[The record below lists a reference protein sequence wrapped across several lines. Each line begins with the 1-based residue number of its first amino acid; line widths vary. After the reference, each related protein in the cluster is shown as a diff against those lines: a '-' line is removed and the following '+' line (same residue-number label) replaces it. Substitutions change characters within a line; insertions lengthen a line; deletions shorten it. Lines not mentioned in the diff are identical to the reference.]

1 VNVPLQGLCPWA
13 RVSHGALP
21 TDPAVTALVLRA
33 LGTATLSTPARCP
46 VSS

>member
-1 VNVPLQGLCPWA
+1 VNVPVQGLCPGA
-13 RVSHGALP
+13 VVSHSELP

-33 LGTATLSTPARCP
+33 LGTAPLAAPDACP